1 MKQFLLDNIFSTSG
15 KVQTAKIK
23 NSGEWIKKSY
33 PEFFNEIIQSQPLI
47 PFNQKIY
54 NIINDIHLNPGCKTC
69 GCDVKF
75 ISFPQGYSK
84 YCYAC
89 SRKLSMSDD
98 GKKSL
103 KVNRSKIIDSHLQ
116 SFYNLVSLMD
126 IQLLKN
132 FIKATNINKLS
143 YTHLTQYSLEFSS
156 IINQTSFIPFNN
168 SSLKALKLPERF
180 YCILNDIII
189 IPHCPSC
196 NNNRRFINSVVGYQQ
211 FCSKKCSEEQSAGG
225 KLSNIETK
233 IKKKLGDNFLLLEK
247 YTGRKSSYKVRCH
260 KEHIFSYKF
269 HNGSCFDIH
278 CPICEPYISKS
289 KAEYEIK
296 DIIESFNVDVTH
308 SYKLKSKLEIDL
320 FIPVYHFGI
329 EYNGIYWHSELQG
342 KNKNYHL
349 NKTKAAANENIN
361 LIHIFEN
368 EWRDDIKQ
376 EIWKSIIKSKLGQN
390 NRLYARKCLLG
401 IVSNR
406 VAKEFLTDNH
416 LQGHCNS
423 YINIGLYANDG
434 LVALLTL
441 SKARFNKKYDWEI
454 TRYCNKKGVNVIGG
468 FSKLLK
474 YFRDNHSGSI
484 ITYADKRYS
493 TGDMYKKCGFTELK
507 DSSPNYFYWK
517 SNHIL
522 HSRHKFQKHKL
533 KLQLEVFDKNLT
545 EWENM
550 KLNGWDRIWDCGNK
564 VFELV

>member
-1 MKQFLLDNIFSTSG
+1 MKQFLLDNIFSSTG

-23 NSGEWIKKSY
+23 NSGEWIKKNS

-54 NIINDIHLNPGCKTC
+54 NILNDIYLNPGCKTC

-84 YCYAC
+84 YCYTC
-89 SRKLSMSDD
+89 SRKLSMSAA

-103 KVNRSKIIDSHLQ
+103 KINRSLIIDRHLQ
-116 SFYNLVSLMD
+116 SFHNSSATMNIYS
-126 IQLLKN
+126 LKN
-132 FIKATNINKLS
+132 FIKSININKIS
-143 YTHLTQYSLEFSS
+143 YTHLTQLGLEFSS
-156 IINQTSFIPFNN
+156 VINQTSFIPFDN

-180 YCILNDIII
+180 YCILNDLYD
-189 IPHCPSC
+189 IPICPSC
-196 NNNRRFINSVVGYQQ
+196 KNNRRFINSVVGYQQ
-211 FCSKKCSEEQSAGG
+211 FCTKKCSEAQSAIG

-233 IKKKLGDNFLLLEK
+233 IKKKLGNNFILLEK
-247 YTGRKSSYKVRCH
+247 YTGRKSSYKVQCQ
-260 KEHIFSYKF
+260 KEHIFLYKF
-269 HNGSCFDIH
+269 HNGSHFDIH

-296 DIIESFNVDVTH
+296 DIIESFNINVIH
-308 SYKLKSKLEIDL
+308 SYKLESKIEIDL
-320 FIPVYHFGI
+320 FLPAYNFGI

-342 KNKNYHL
+342 KDKNYHL
-349 NKTKAAANENIN
+349 NKTKLCQNNNIQ
-361 LIHIFEN
+361 LLHIFEN
-368 EWRDDIKQ
+368 EWRDSIKQ

-390 NRLYARKCLLG
+390 NRLYARKCKLG
-401 IVSNR
+401 VVSSR
-406 VAKEFLTDNH
+406 EAKEFLDDNH

-423 YINIGLYANDG
+423 FINIGLYDDG

-454 TRYCNKKGVNVIGG
+454 TRYCNKKGVNVVGG

-474 YFRDNHSGSI
+474 YFRINYTGSI

-493 TGDMYKKCGFTELK
+493 SGEMYKKCGFTELK

-517 SNHIL
+517 SNSTL
-522 HSRHKFQKHKL
+522 CSRHMFQKHKL
-533 KLQLEVFDKNLT
+533 KSQLEVFNDTLT

-564 VFELV
+564 VFELI